1 MKVYNCKKM
10 IFELTE
16 GLVRDRFQT
25 NLATELAQKNFHRM
39 NGNSD
44 PQILFGQNFL
54 VSLRTMT
61 KILCFLW
68 LPGR

>member
-10 IFELTE
+10 IFELTA

-39 NGNSD
+39 DGNSD
-44 PQILFGQNFL
+44 PQILFRQNFL